1 MDEDDISNDFKQI
14 KVSRLT
20 LGLIM
25 SVAVTSEVVVWN
37 AAQVAGR
44 IGELENSVNRIQTDM
59 NAIQETDPAILV
71 RLDAMEDVLED
82 LSESVD
88 SADELSDR
96 VETLETWAYVLLTER
111 LDEVEEWI
119 DELDRDSG
127 EELRWEL
134 DDLNHRSWAFEEAI
148 RSRSW
153 GDEMLNEYLGR

>member
-1 MDEDDISNDFKQI
+1 MEDLESDFKQI

-25 SVAVTSEVVVWN
+25 SVAVTSGVVVWN

-71 RLDAMEDVLED
+71 RLDGLEDVLED

-88 SADELSDR
+88 SADELSER
-96 VETLETWAYVLLTER
+96 VETLETWAYVLLAER

-119 DELDRDSG
+119 EELDRDSG
-127 EELRWEL
+127 EELKWEL

-153 GDEMLNEYLGR
+153 GEEILDEYLGR

>member
-1 MDEDDISNDFKQI
+1 MEDLESDFKQI

-25 SVAVTSEVVVWN
+25 SVAVTSGVIVWN

-44 IGELENSVNRIQTDM
+44 IGELEQSVNRIQSDM
-59 NAIQETDPAILV
+59 SSVQGTDPAILV

-82 LSESVD
+82 LSESVE
-88 SADELSDR
+88 SADELSER
-96 VETLETWAYVLLTER
+96 VDTLETWGYVLLTER
-111 LDEVEEWI
+111 LDEFEEWI
-119 DELDRDSG
+119 EELDRDSG

-134 DDLNHRSWAFEEAI
+134 DDIHHRQFAFEEAL

-153 GDEMLNEYLGR
+153 GDEILDEYLGR